1 MPRRPRRYLIDPD
14 VSSIRTILNP
24 QRGFFS
30 VVIPLARTNLVT
42 NPSAETGIT
51 GGTTRGTMPDSGRT
65 TAQSYHGAYSFYG
78 TPSTANTAA
87 AMTGGIGWGSLTI
100 GSGGY
105 AAGTTYAVSCKFKGQ
120 AGVPYQFY
128 VENSTGPVAMTAKQ
142 FIATGRWQWL
152 WLFHAEASG
161 ATGTRNLIIAK
172 NNSRDGNTFYWDG
185 LQVEA
190 LTDGILAPTTYIDG
204 DQAGLLANQYPPP
217 YRWSGT
223 AHASTSS
230 RDVTTRAGGYVLNL
244 DRFSFRVLAY
254 AGLGLAVLSNIA
266 LAGAATDGAAYQTS
280 VVQSRQFAVRGVFDA
295 TTPANLQRLRS
306 DLYGAVGPDAATPR
320 QPLTLLYQAFDCDRE
335 SGSMGRIIASYQSGL
350 EQNASA
356 IPREDAT
363 ITFTQWLPAIL
374 ANESGVAL
382 TVQQT
387 VTNANDILQRAAN
400 GTWSALGTG
409 LNGAVNSMALAPD
422 GSIYVAGAFT
432 TAGGVTVNGIAKWTP
447 STSTWSALGT
457 GLSGGTATGYGLA
470 IAPDG
475 ALYLGGSFTA
485 AGGVAAANI
494 AKWNGSV
501 WSALGAGA
509 NNIVGSLVFGVTGT
523 LYAGGSFTSMAAV
536 ANTIGIASWNG
547 AAWASVGG
555 GVNTAPVQGLAIGLD
570 GALYA
575 TGAFTLAGG
584 IANTVGVAKW
594 DGTAWTALGT
604 GTGITSGPVAVGPD
618 GAIYVGGNFTT
629 AGGISA
635 NRIARWNGS
644 SWAPL
649 GTGMNATV
657 YALTFRADGALIATG
672 VFTTAGGVALP
683 DGMALWNGSAWVALD
698 VDLPGS
704 ALIVAALAPNAN
716 TIYVGFNQTGSATAA
731 GLTTVTPNGTAR
743 AYPTITITGPS
754 SGTARI
760 YQLLNATTGKLIY
773 LNLTMNAGE
782 TVILRTSNKGATL
795 TSSFRGDVSS
805 AILPGS
811 SPDFALEKGANSIS
825 FFSAGSSVTALMIY
839 ANAYA
844 TADDLTE

>member
-1 MPRRPRRYLIDPD
+1 
-14 VSSIRTILNP
+14 
-24 QRGFFS
+24 
-30 VVIPLARTNLVT
+30 
-42 NPSAETGIT
+42 
-51 GGTTRGTMPDSGRT
+51 
-65 TAQSYHGAYSFYG
+65 
-78 TPSTANTAA
+78 
-87 AMTGGIGWGSLTI
+87 
-100 GSGGY
+100 
-105 AAGTTYAVSCKFKGQ
+105 
-120 AGVPYQFY
+120 
-128 VENSTGPVAMTAKQ
+128 
-142 FIATGRWQWL
+142 
-152 WLFHAEASG
+152 
-161 ATGTRNLIIAK
+161 
-172 NNSRDGNTFYWDG
+172 
-185 LQVEA
+185 
-190 LTDGILAPTTYIDG
+190 
-204 DQAGLLANQYPPP
+204 
-217 YRWSGT
+217 
-223 AHASTSS
+223 
-230 RDVTTRAGGYVLNL
+230 
-244 DRFSFRVLAY
+244 
-254 AGLGLAVLSNIA
+254 
-266 LAGAATDGAAYQTS
+266 
-280 VVQSRQFAVRGVFDA
+280 
-295 TTPANLQRLRS
+295 
-306 DLYGAVGPDAATPR
+306 
-320 QPLTLLYQAFDCDRE
+320 
-335 SGSMGRIIASYQSGL
+335 
-350 EQNASA
+350 
-356 IPREDAT
+356 
-363 ITFTQWLPAIL
+363 
-374 ANESGVAL
+374 
-382 TVQQT
+382 
-387 VTNANDILQRAAN
+387 
-400 GTWSALGTG
+400 
-409 LNGAVNSMALAPD
+409 
-422 GSIYVAGAFT
+422 
-432 TAGGVTVNGIAKWTP
+432 
-447 STSTWSALGT
+447 
-457 GLSGGTATGYGLA
+457 
-470 IAPDG
+470 
-475 ALYLGGSFTA
+475 
-485 AGGVAAANI
+485 
-494 AKWNGSV
+494 V

-509 NNIVGSLVFGVTGT
+509 NNIVGSLAFGVTGT

-547 AAWASVGG
+547 AAWASMGG
-555 GVNTAPVQGLAIGLD
+555 GVNTAPVQGLAVGLD
-570 GALYA
+570 GAIYA

-604 GTGITSGPVAVGPD
+604 GTGITSGPVVVGPD
-618 GAIYVGGNFTT
+618 GAVYVGGNFTT

-644 SWAPL
+644 GWAPL

-672 VFTTAGGVALP
+672 VFTTAGGVTLP

-743 AYPTITITGPS
+743 TYPTLTITGPS